1 MGGAEQ
7 LRPAQSTLRGMDAR
21 PPSASA
27 EFLQVSDVILEQTCC
42 RCNNAGAAHT
52 IFGLCIAAIKD
63 LVAPSVPRSGEEELG
78 ARGRRRKSAAAEVFV
93 EVDDLGGL
101 LKAEQNVEVGAFAA
115 VEWDRFLDVVGDTGA
130 FLGALEN
137 NTDRERPLTD
147 DRLIGSGYRDEIREV
162 HDVSLRGRTAFPDN
176 DRVKCD
182 LQVAAAVLAFEVGLA
197 QDPVESDVV
206 GATLLG
212 GSEDGSVGEGPQ
224 HDRTWTSLGLLRRG
238 RRQPTTTRQ
247 SENAEERCPLGRPQA
262 AHRVLCVPSQNGLPP
277 VALHPQSQTSS
288 VASAVNGTGVNPVP

>member
-1 MGGAEQ
+1 SVPGAE
-7 LRPAQSTLRGMDAR
+7 PKNWG
-21 PPSASA
+21 
-27 EFLQVSDVILEQTCC
+27 FC
-42 RCNNAGAAHT
+42 
-52 IFGLCIAAIKD
+52 
-63 LVAPSVPRSGEEELG
+63 
-78 ARGRRRKSAAAEVFV
+78 GRRRKSAAAEVFI

-130 FLGALEN
+130 FLSALEN
-137 NTDRERPLTD
+137 NADRERPLTD

-162 HDVSLRGRTAFPDN
+162 HDVSLRGRTAFPDD
-176 DRVKCD
+176 DRVECD

-238 RRQPTTTRQ
+238 RREPTTTRQ
-247 SENAEERCPLGRPQA
+247 SENAGERCPQGRPQA
-262 AHRVLCVPSQNGLPP
+262 AHRLLCVPSQNGFPAGASHPP
-277 VALHPQSQTSS
+277 RPTTS